1 MQTFMDFEV
10 PALSALISADKLQE
24 LLNAA
29 KPISY
34 APGQVIHLRGDQKP
48 GLSIVRQGAVALGTM
63 GFDGEERIIT
73 TLGPGQ
79 SFGEFTLFGNLP
91 RTHDATAIEETIVDQ
106 VSKDAFTAFTQRYPE
121 VIMSMLVATTK
132 RLHAVVEFA
141 EDLRRLPSDV
151 HVGKILLSLGKG
163 NSPDA
168 ANRAQDVRINQTQLG
183 QALGLTRVSV
193 NAALAKLEARDLIRR
208 GYGRIQIVSPIAL
221 QAWVREQS
229 PVEPIDG

>member
-1 MQTFMDFEV
+1 
-10 PALSALISADKLQE
+10 
-24 LLNAA
+24 
-29 KPISY
+29 
-34 APGQVIHLRGDQKP
+34 
-48 GLSIVRQGAVALGTM
+48 
-63 GFDGEERIIT
+63 
-73 TLGPGQ
+73 
-79 SFGEFTLFGNLP
+79 
-91 RTHDATAIEETIVDQ
+91 
-106 VSKDAFTAFTQRYPE
+106 
-121 VIMSMLVATTK
+121 MSMLVATTK

-168 ANRAQDVRINQTQLG
+168 ANRTQDVRINQTQLG

-193 NAALAKLEARDLIRR
+193 NAALAKLEARNLIRR

-229 PVEPIDG
+229 PVEPIDD